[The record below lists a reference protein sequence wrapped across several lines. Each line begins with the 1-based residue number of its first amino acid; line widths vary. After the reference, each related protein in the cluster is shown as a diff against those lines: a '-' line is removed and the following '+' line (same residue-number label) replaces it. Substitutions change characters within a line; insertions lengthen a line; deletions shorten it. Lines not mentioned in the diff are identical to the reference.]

1 MTDDDKPCAWHHC
14 AGSIP
19 RGRLP
24 ISLYRVGS
32 RLRVGY
38 GWGDRALFQAEFDY
52 HTVIRQL
59 RA

>member
-38 GWGDRALFQAEFDY
+38 GWGDRALF
-52 HTVIRQL
+52 
-59 RA
+59 